1 MTTSDYGAGIRGIV
15 AVLNP
20 NNGRKQ
26 CVQLYFMMVMV
37 MKMTKLSAQLV
48 VDKTPPLR
56 HSDRSLG
63 MVTMMLLNIFTRR
76 RQIVIL

>member
-1 MTTSDYGAGIRGIV
+1 MTTSDYGDRIRGIV
-15 AVLNP
+15 AALNP

-26 CVQLYFMMVMV
+26 CVQLYFMMVM
-37 MKMTKLSAQLV
+37 KTIKLSAQLV
-48 VDKTPPLR
+48 VDRIPPLR